1 MPIVTL
7 PDGSERAFNQSV
19 SVHDVALDIGPGLAK
34 AALAGVVNGKEVD
47 TSFVIDADSQ
57 LSIITERDDAGVEI
71 LRHSTAHLLAQA
83 VQQLFPGTQVTIG
96 PTIDDGFYYDFA
108 TGTTSRRRISSALRS
123 AWRKSSLTMCRW
135 NVLFAP
141 GKKRSKSSEIW
152 ESTSRCKSLKTSPTR
167 RKSPST
173 SRASGWT
180 CAVVL
185 TYPAPES

>member
-1 MPIVTL
+1 MPVVTL
-7 PDGSERAFNQSV
+7 PDGSERAFDQSI

-96 PTIDDGFYYDFA
+96 PTIEDGFYYDFA
-108 TGTTSRRRISSALRS
+108 TGHNFTPEDLERIEKRMEEIVADDVSVERIVCSREKAVEIFRNMGEHFKVQIIEDLPDSEEISIYKQGEWMDL
-123 AWRKSSLTMCRW
+123 CR
-135 NVLFAP
+135 
-141 GKKRSKSSEIW
+141 G
-152 ESTSRCKSLKTSPTR
+152 
-167 RKSPST
+167 
-173 SRASGWT
+173 
-180 CAVVL
+180 
-185 TYPAPES
+185 

>member
-1 MPIVTL
+1 MPVVTL

-96 PTIDDGFYYDFA
+96 PTIEDGFYYDFA
-108 TGTTSRRRISSALRS
+108 TGHNFT
-123 AWRKSSLTMCRW
+123 
-135 NVLFAP
+135 
-141 GKKRSKSSEIW
+141 
-152 ESTSRCKSLKTSPTR
+152 
-167 RKSPST
+167 
-173 SRASGWT
+173 
-180 CAVVL
+180 
-185 TYPAPES
+185 PEDL